1 MTQITVRKL
10 DPATIESL
18 KRRAAA
24 SGHSM
29 EEEVR
34 KIINDAVGDDQLRRQ
49 RIWLKEMQELRQ
61 QIFGAKV
68 LPDSTPIIR
77 RMRAD
82 RTRQQDAWALPSR
95 KKKK

>member
-10 DPATIESL
+10 DPVTIESL

-24 SGHSM
+24 SGRSM

-34 KIINDAVGDDQLRRQ
+34 KIISDAVGDEQLRRQ

-61 QIFGAKV
+61 RIFGDKF

-82 RTRQQDAWALPSR
+82 RTRQQEAWASSSR